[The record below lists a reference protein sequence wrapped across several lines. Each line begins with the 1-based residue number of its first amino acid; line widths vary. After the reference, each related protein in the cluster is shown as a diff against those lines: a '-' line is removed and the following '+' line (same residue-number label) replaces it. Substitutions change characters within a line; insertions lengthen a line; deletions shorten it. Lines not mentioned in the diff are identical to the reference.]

1 MEKPFSAYNISMLI
15 QDIILKN
22 GWCYSIPGL
31 LKMLKRPIFSY
42 SEIGYISAVSSWI
55 IFLSQSF
62 THCLQMRLSLCLNS
76 SLLWGWCLC
85 CFRRDHSYSQRTR
98 MKKGTNVSVRV
109 TETGGKVGD
118 KLCHMKHY
126 ICKAACGITASMPP
140 WHTSRMTFWSQCVC
154 GGGVRG
160 IQHHPPTSQLWKQN
174 FILTLRGGVEIGD
187 NKASEGRNYSL
198 VLIVGLQ
205 EGGWR

>member
-76 SLLWGWCLC
+76 SLLWGLM
-85 CFRRDHSYSQRTR
+85 FVLFQARSFLLT
-98 MKKGTNVSVRV
+98 K
-109 TETGGKVGD
+109 D
-118 KLCHMKHY
+118 KDEVKL
-126 ICKAACGITASMPP
+126 
-140 WHTSRMTFWSQCVC
+140 
-154 GGGVRG
+154 
-160 IQHHPPTSQLWKQN
+160 
-174 FILTLRGGVEIGD
+174 
-187 NKASEGRNYSL
+187 EGRRERMWVSESL
-198 VLIVGLQ
+198 KQEEKLGTDFVTWNTTFARRHVG
-205 EGGWR
+205 